1 MMMFGNIVFVPAQ
14 SDSRRAHEFDV
25 PEVFFFVL
33 LACALVPVSRVD
45 CLNIIPVVGCTE
57 FLV

>member
-1 MMMFGNIVFVPAQ
+1 MMFGNIVFVPAQ

-25 PEVFFFVL
+25 PEVFLFVL

-45 CLNIIPVVGCTE
+45 CLNIIPLVGCTE

>member
-1 MMMFGNIVFVPAQ
+1 MMFGNIVFVPAQ

-33 LACALVPVSRVD
+33 LACALVPVPREPPPAFRVR
-45 CLNIIPVVGCTE
+45 GA
-57 FLV
+57 